1 MCDCLRVV
9 VLCIY
14 VFVLL
19 VVIAIGVRGIYHQ
32 LKPRGKKGVV
42 LSDVTGQAHWIGESE
57 VIKLPVYIGTIDHW
71 MYKPGKRLAYLIPD
85 PDALEP
91 YVGMRR
97 AAWLSGDC
105 WRVVEIRIK
114 EGKHTIGGTIYGLQ
128 QAQVYL
134 MEDTWTTF

>member
-1 MCDCLRVV
+1 MSIIMIPLYVCL
-9 VLCIY
+9 
-14 VFVLL
+14 FLL
-19 VVIAIGVRGIYHQ
+19 VVAFGLLVLSAYRQ
-32 LKPRGKKGVV
+32 LEQRGKKGVV

-105 WRVVEIRIK
+105 WRLVEIRIK
-114 EGKHTIGGTIYGLQ
+114 ENKHTISKTIYGLHWA
-128 QAQVYL
+128 QAIL

>member
-1 MCDCLRVV
+1 MSIIMIPLYVCL
-9 VLCIY
+9 
-14 VFVLL
+14 FLL
-19 VVIAIGVRGIYHQ
+19 VVAFGLLVLSAYRQ
-32 LKPRGKKGVV
+32 LEQRGKKGMV
-42 LSDVTGQAHWIGESE
+42 LSDVTGRAHWIGESE

-105 WRVVEIRIK
+105 WRLVEIRIK
-114 EGKHTIGGTIYGLQ
+114 ENKHTISKTIYGLHWA
-128 QAQVYL
+128 QAIL